1 MLKVKHLEKRILGK
15 YRCIVISDIHSH
27 LDRFKELLKKV
38 NYHKNDYLVI
48 LGDFIEKGNQ
58 TIETVEYLQKLQ
70 KNSDRVYV
78 ILGNCEYALEEMI
91 SNQKYAK
98 QVINY
103 LNHIGKSGMI
113 KQALNELSL
122 DIKRDPPELIQAKV
136 KKYLQPYFEY
146 FKTLPTTLH
155 LNNFIFVHA
164 GIENRKDWKNS
175 RLTSL
180 IEMKTFFQNGHC
192 LEDYVVVGHLPTS
205 NQHKHLINNDIII
218 DKKKRIISIDGGT
231 GVKFVSQLN
240 ALIINGDYNEVHFK
254 KVNVQPLPL
263 YQAIIDVHTEKKKY
277 HKIAWPDF
285 EVNLLKKG
293 KIFSKCLQV
302 NTNNILKIKNEFLYK
317 NKEKL
322 YCLDDYVD
330 NFIEVE
336 KGDIVKLIGVYG
348 IYAYIIKDGNVG
360 WIKYR
365 YIKKFDKTM

>member
-38 NYHKNDYLVI
+38 NYHKDDYLVI

-240 ALIINGDYNEVHFK
+240 ALIINGDYNEVHFE

-293 KIFSKCLQV
+293 KY
-302 NTNNILKIKNEFLYK
+302 FLNVY
-317 NKEKL
+317 
-322 YCLDDYVD
+322 
-330 NFIEVE
+330 
-336 KGDIVKLIGVYG
+336 KLIQI
-348 IYAYIIKDGNVG
+348 IY
-360 WIKYR
+360 
-365 YIKKFDKTM
+365 